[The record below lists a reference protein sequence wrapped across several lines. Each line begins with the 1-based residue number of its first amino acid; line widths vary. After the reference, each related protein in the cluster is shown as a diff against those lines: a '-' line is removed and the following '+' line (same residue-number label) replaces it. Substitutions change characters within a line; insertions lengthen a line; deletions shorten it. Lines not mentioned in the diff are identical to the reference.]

1 MLELH
6 QPSLAAEWLHSRVS
20 GSLHTDSRKL
30 RPGDGFIAWPG
41 AATDGRRHIAAA
53 LSNGASACLVEH
65 AGVDPFGFDNQA
77 IAAYPQLKRATGPIA
92 AAYFGQPTQ
101 QLDVIAITGT
111 NGKTS
116 TAWWLAHSLSNIK
129 HIMHVPCGLV
139 GTLGIGWPRYG
150 GAGADVSF
158 EVVANGL
165 TTPDPVLLQQ
175 NFRDM
180 ADAGVRACAVEASSI
195 GIQERRLDGT
205 RIHTAVFTNFTQ
217 DHLDYHGSMQAYWQ
231 AKASLF
237 DWPGLKSAVVN
248 VDDAQGVEL
257 AASLRAR
264 AQACP
269 AALQDVQAF
278 DLWTVSCTGPA
289 RLQARDIIYGAAGLH
304 FCVVE
309 GEAKYTLATQLIG
322 QYNVSNLLC
331 VMAAMRSLGVPLAA
345 CVAACHEL
353 LPVPG
358 RMECLGG
365 QGQPL
370 VAVDYAHT
378 PDALGHALQA
388 LRPLVAQR
396 GGQLW
401 CVFGCGGDRDPI
413 KRPLMG
419 AMAARHAD
427 RVIVTNDNPRSEK
440 PQAIIS
446 QILLGLA
453 GFEPVVVQADRA
465 LAIAQ
470 ALAQAGA
477 NDVVLV
483 AGKGHE
489 DCQEIAGVKQPFSD
503 RVHVAQA
510 LQAWTAPAQTQTTR
524 STPKSMQKS
533 VSQPSISPK
542 RGVDS

>member
-6 QPSLAAEWLHSRVS
+6 QPPLAAQWLHSRVT
-20 GSLHTDSRKL
+20 GTLRTDSRSV

-41 AATDGRRHIAAA
+41 AATDGRHHIAAA
-53 LSNGASACLVEH
+53 LQNGAVACLVEH
-65 AGVDPFGFDNQA
+65 AGVDAFGFDNEA
-77 IAAYPQLKRATGPIA
+77 IATYPQLKAATGPIA
-92 AAYFGQPTQ
+92 AAYFEQPTR

-116 TAWWLAHSLSNIK
+116 IAWWLAHALSNIN
-129 HIMHVPCGLV
+129 HGMQVSCGLV
-139 GTLGIGWPRYG
+139 GTLGIGWPRHDG
-150 GAGADVSF
+150 TGRDFSF
-158 EVVANGL
+158 DVVANGL

-180 ADAGVRACAVEASSI
+180 ADAGVRACAIEASSI
-195 GIQERRLDGT
+195 GIEERRLDGT
-205 RIHTAVFTNFTQ
+205 RIRTAVFTNFTQ

-237 DWPGLKSAVVN
+237 AWPGLKSAVVN
-248 VDDAQGVEL
+248 VDDPKGIEL
-257 AASLRAR
+257 VASLRAEENAR
-264 AQACP
+264 VDIHQDAGV
-269 AALQDVQAF
+269 DVQAF

-289 RLQARDIIYGAAGLH
+289 RLQARDIIYGAAGLR

-309 GEAKYTLATQLIG
+309 GEAQHALATQLIG

-331 VMAAMRSLGVPLAA
+331 VIGAMRSLGVPLAA
-345 CVAACHEL
+345 CVAACHAL

-358 RMECLGG
+358 RMEFQGG

-401 CVFGCGGDRDPI
+401 CVFGCGGDRDPS

-419 AMAARHAD
+419 AMAASHAD
-427 RVIVTNDNPRSEK
+427 RVIVTNDNPRSEP

-453 GFEPVVVQADRA
+453 GFEPVLVQADRA

-470 ALAQAGA
+470 ALAQADA
-477 NDVVLV
+477 RDVVLV

-489 DCQEIAGVKQPFSD
+489 DYQEVAGVKQPFSD
-503 RVHVAQA
+503 RVQVARA
-510 LQAWTAPAQTQTTR
+510 LQGWTSPAIKSAAKSA
-524 STPKSMQKS
+524 STSMT
-533 VSQPSISPK
+533 PSRP
-542 RGVDS
+542 GAGA

>member
-6 QPSLAAEWLHSRVS
+6 EPSRAARWLHRRVT
-20 GSLHTDSRKL
+20 GALRTDSR
-30 RPGDGFIAWPG
+30 RVIPGDGFIAWPG
-41 AATDGRRHIAAA
+41 AATDGRRHVAAA
-53 LSNGASACLVEH
+53 LQNGASACLVEH
-65 AGVDPFGFDNQA
+65 AGVDAFGFDNEA
-77 IAAYPQLKRATGPIA
+77 IAAYPQLKAATGPIA
-92 AAYFGQPTQ
+92 AAYFEQPTQ

-116 TAWWLAHSLSNIK
+116 IAWWLAHALSNTK
-129 HIMHVPCGLV
+129 HNTYIPCGLV
-139 GTLGIGWPRYG
+139 GTLGIGWPRYDATG
-150 GAGADVSF
+150 GHFSLD
-158 EVVANGL
+158 VVANGL

-180 ADAGVRACAVEASSI
+180 VDAGVRACAIEASSI
-195 GIQERRLDGT
+195 GIEEQRLDGT
-205 RIHTAVFTNFTQ
+205 RIRTAVFTNFTQ

-231 AKASLF
+231 AKALLF
-237 DWPGLKSAVVN
+237 EWPGLRSAVVN
-248 VDDAQGVEL
+248 IDDAKGIQLV
-257 AASLRAR
+257 ASLRAEKDAHADAR
-264 AQACP
+264 
-269 AALQDVQAF
+269 QDAGLNVQAL

-289 RLQARDIIYGAAGLH
+289 RLEARDITYGAAGLH
-304 FCVVE
+304 FCVAE
-309 GEAKYTLATQLIG
+309 GDAQHALATHLIG

-345 CVAACHEL
+345 CVAACHAL

-358 RMECLGG
+358 RMEFQGG
-365 QGQPL
+365 PGQPL

-427 RVIVTNDNPRSEK
+427 RVIVTNDNPRSEQ

-446 QILLGLA
+446 QTLRGLV
-453 GFEPVVVQADRA
+453 GFEPVVVQPDRA

-470 ALAQAGA
+470 ALAQADA
-477 NDVVLV
+477 RDVVLV

-489 DCQEIAGVKQPFSD
+489 DYQEVAGVKQPFSD
-503 RVHVAQA
+503 RVQVARA
-510 LQAWTAPAQTQTTR
+510 LQDWTAPAR
-524 STPKSMQKS
+524 PE
-533 VSQPSISPK
+533 VSKP
-542 RGVDS
+542 GAGT

>member
-1 MLELH
+1 MLEH
-6 QPSLAAEWLHSRVS
+6 HHPVRAAQWLHSRVT
-20 GSLHTDSRKL
+20 GTLRTDSR
-30 RPGDGFIAWPG
+30 RVCPGDGFIAWPG
-41 AATDGRRHIAAA
+41 AATDGRHHVAAA
-53 LSNGASACLVEH
+53 VKNGAVACLVEL
-65 AGVDPFGFDNQA
+65 AGVDAFGFDGDA
-77 IAAYPQLKRATGPIA
+77 IATYAQLKAATGPIA
-92 AAYFGQPTQ
+92 AAYFEQPAR

-116 TAWWLAHSLSNIK
+116 IAWWLAHALSNTK
-129 HIMHVPCGLV
+129 HDMNNSCGLV
-139 GTLGIGWPRYG
+139 GTLGIGWPRYDATG
-150 GAGADVSF
+150 EHFSFDVA
-158 EVVANGL
+158 ANGL

-180 ADAGVRACAVEASSI
+180 VDAGVRACAIEASSI
-195 GIQERRLDGT
+195 GIEEHRLDGT
-205 RIHTAVFTNFTQ
+205 CIRTAVFTNFTQ

-237 DWPGLKSAVVN
+237 EWPDLKSAVVN
-248 VDDAQGVEL
+248 VDNAKGLEL
-257 AASLRAR
+257 AEALRACGEAR
-264 AQACP
+264 A
-269 AALQDVQAF
+269 L

-289 RLQARDIIYGAAGLH
+289 RLQAHDITYGAAGLH

-309 GEAKYTLATQLIG
+309 GVAQYALSTHLIG

-331 VMAAMRSLGVPLAA
+331 VIGAMRSLGVPLAE

-365 QGQPL
+365 HGQPL
-370 VAVDYAHT
+370 VAEDYAHT
-378 PDALGHALQA
+378 PDALAHALQA

-401 CVFGCGGDRDPI
+401 CVFGCGGDRDSI

-419 AMAARHAD
+419 TMAASHAD
-427 RVIVTNDNPRSEK
+427 RVIVTNDNPRSEQ

-453 GFEPVVVQADRA
+453 GFEPVLVQADRA

-470 ALAQAGA
+470 ALAQADA
-477 NDVVLV
+477 RDVVLV

-489 DCQEIAGVKQPFSD
+489 DYQEIAGVKQPFSD
-503 RVHVAQA
+503 RVQVAQA
-510 LQAWTAPAQTQTTR
+510 LQAWVAGKGAAA
-524 STPKSMQKS
+524 
-533 VSQPSISPK
+533 
-542 RGVDS
+542 

>member
-1 MLELH
+1 MLEHH
-6 QPSLAAEWLHSRVS
+6 QPAAAADWLNSRVT
-20 GSLHTDSRKL
+20 GTLRTNSRKV

-41 AATDGRRHIAAA
+41 AATDGRHHIAAA
-53 LSNGASACLVEH
+53 LHNGAVACLVEH
-65 AGVDPFGFDNQA
+65 AGVDAFGFDNEA
-77 IAAYPQLKRATGPIA
+77 IATYPKLKAATGPIA
-92 AAYFGQPTQ
+92 AAYFEQPTQ

-116 TAWWLAHSLSNIK
+116 IAWWLAHALSNLHQTI
-129 HIMHVPCGLV
+129 HMPCGLV
-139 GTLGIGWPRYG
+139 GTLGIGWPQYDESG
-150 GAGADVSF
+150 KHFSLD
-158 EVVANGL
+158 VVANGL

-180 ADAGVRACAVEASSI
+180 VDAGVQACAIEASSI
-195 GIQERRLDGT
+195 GIEERRLDGT
-205 RIHTAVFTNFTQ
+205 RVRTAVITNFTQ

-237 DWPGLKSAVVN
+237 AWPGLKSAVVN
-248 VDDAQGVEL
+248 IDDAKGIEL
-257 AASLRAR
+257 VAGL
-264 AQACP
+264 
-269 AALQDVQAF
+269 DVQGL

-289 RLQARDIIYGAAGLH
+289 RLQARDITYGAAGLH
-304 FCVVE
+304 FCVAE
-309 GEAKYTLATQLIG
+309 GDDQHALATHLIG

-331 VMAAMRSLGVPLAA
+331 VIGAMRSLGVPLAA
-345 CVAACHEL
+345 CVAACHAL

-358 RMECLGG
+358 RMEFQGG
-365 QGQPL
+365 PGQPL

-388 LRPLVAQR
+388 LRPLAAQR

-401 CVFGCGGDRDPI
+401 CVFGCGGARDPI

-427 RVIVTNDNPRSEK
+427 QVIVTNDNPRSEP

-453 GFEPVVVQADRA
+453 GFEPVLVQADRA

-470 ALAQAGA
+470 ALAQADA
-477 NDVVLV
+477 RDVVLV

-489 DCQEIAGVKQPFSD
+489 DYQDVAGVKQPFSD
-503 RVHVAQA
+503 RVHVEQA
-510 LQAWTAPAQTQTTR
+510 LRAWVAGKGAAA
-524 STPKSMQKS
+524 
-533 VSQPSISPK
+533 
-542 RGVDS
+542 